1 VIVWFSSCGSGAAV
15 YKEGEAQNGDPDF
28 APDPVGPAALNA
40 AAVEAFAAHDSVVN
54 LNDTQSDSFIA
65 ADAEVFETGEFR
77 VEGKFYVLTA
87 ARYHQEGY
95 SDHYSYLAQHLCEGI
110 ETENGFM
117 RGDANQDKKLT
128 QHELFMYI
136 KNREDTMEGG
146 IVQNAQTYPLNS
158 EYVLF
163 VNE

>member
-1 VIVWFSSCGSGAAV
+1 
-15 YKEGEAQNGDPDF
+15 
-28 APDPVGPAALNA
+28 
-40 AAVEAFAAHDSVVN
+40 
-54 LNDTQSDSFIA
+54 
-65 ADAEVFETGEFR
+65 
-77 VEGKFYVLTA
+77 
-87 ARYHQEGY
+87 
-95 SDHYSYLAQHLCEGI
+95 
-110 ETENGFM
+110 M